1 MKKITLVLL
10 TLLLFQTTFAQVSI
24 FTEKFET
31 CKGTYDEFGVYSDGS
46 SDYFIRTNG
55 SIETVDCV
63 ALSPI
68 TTGQLAYTNTDGYYY
83 TGEDTDRSAENP
95 NTTGEFGSQA
105 LSSGV
110 HIANIDVSS
119 YDNIQISCSFAARN
133 GITFEPNLEYIKI
146 YVDPNNTASWQ
157 LIGAAETS
165 SAVVSSNMSIDT
177 DLDGVGDGTVL
188 TEAFQGF
195 TFDVPSGATM
205 MNVRIEINSSSGS
218 EEMAFDSFE
227 VKGDST
233 LSSEIIESDLE
244 VVEFYPNPFYNIIA
258 IKNAKQA
265 QVFIY
270 DSLGKL
276 VTIQGIDKNDSSI
289 NLTEQKSGIYFAKI
303 IFSNGNSKTLKLVKK

>member
-1 MKKITLVLL
+1 MKKITLILL
-10 TLLLFQTTFAQVSI
+10 TLLLFQTTFAQVSV

-31 CKGTYDEFGVYSDGS
+31 CEGTYDEFGAYSDGS

-55 SIETVDCV
+55 SIESVNCV
-63 ALSPI
+63 GGVSTSGRI
-68 TTGQLAYTNTDGYYY
+68 VFTNTDGYYY

-110 HIANIDVSS
+110 HFANIDVSS
-119 YDNIQISCSFAARN
+119 YNNIQISCSFAARN
-133 GITFEPNLEYIKI
+133 AITFEPNLEYIKI

-165 SAVVSSNMSIDT
+165 NAVVSSNMSIDT

-195 TFDVPSGATM
+195 TFNVPSGATI

-244 VVEFYPNPFYNIIA
+244 VFEFYPNPFDNIIA

-276 VTIQGIDKNDSSI
+276 VTIQEIDKNDSSI